1 MGMRVVLCV
10 THARPFATRAL
21 APRRQAVG
29 ARRLDGRLVRTV
41 VIRWHRSCDED
52 RTGRGKE

>member
-1 MGMRVVLCV
+1 MGMHVMLRV
-10 THARPFATRAL
+10 THAPPFATRAL
-21 APRRQAVG
+21 APRLQAVG
-29 ARRLDGRLVRTV
+29 ARRLDGRLVRGV